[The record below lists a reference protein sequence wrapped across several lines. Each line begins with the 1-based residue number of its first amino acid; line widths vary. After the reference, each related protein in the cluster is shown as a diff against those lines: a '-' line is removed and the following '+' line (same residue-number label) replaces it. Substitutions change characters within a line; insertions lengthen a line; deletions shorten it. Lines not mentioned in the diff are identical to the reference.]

1 MKSLVLGLA
10 LPPGDPH
17 VEEMRD
23 SDVVLQITGFGPT
36 GTTY

>member
-1 MKSLVLGLA
+1 MTRLGLGIA